1 MLVFNPEKRYTVK
14 QCLKHPYF
22 EVYYEESQT
31 KDAPCQFDWSWDNF
45 EPTKDGLQNM
55 IWDESM
61 EYHTEDEPW
70 TIWLIKRDWKRV

>member
-31 KDAPCQFDWSWDNF
+31 KDAPRQFDWTWDNF
-45 EPTKDGLQNM
+45 EPT
-55 IWDESM
+55 
-61 EYHTEDEPW
+61 
-70 TIWLIKRDWKRV
+70 RDLL

>member
-1 MLVFNPEKRYTVK
+1 MIINFRITAEECIN
-14 QCLKHPYF
+14 HPYF
-22 EVYYEESQT
+22 EGLHNPGEDLT
-31 KDAPCQFDWSWDNF
+31 CPKTFDWSWDNF